1 MGSVERGLDAD
12 EREME
17 QGRGENKTVGDG
29 DLGGSVSEEGS
40 RGYGGKRGGMSIGME
55 GWAEEE
61 VVGEVCEGGLE
72 EKSACVVEEV
82 WFEGED

>member
-1 MGSVERGLDAD
+1 MGSVERGLGAD

-17 QGRGENKTVGDG
+17 QGRGEDKTVGDG

-61 VVGEVCEGGLE
+61 EVRKEGDLGE
-72 EKSACVVEEV
+72 KNACVVEEM
-82 WFEGED
+82 